1 MKNIFRHLFPKNLW
15 NRRFTIAWAG
25 CFATV
30 LAFDLLW
37 SMATSFRGLGFV
49 QTYLYGAVLALLMG
63 APAML
68 RRHGRAALGA
78 VLAVADLLALANL
91 MYGRTYFMPI
101 PPASYLLAGNVAEFG
116 DAITHSLQWADLV
129 FPLITV
135 LTLWL
140 IRKA

>member
-68 RRHGRAALGA
+68 RP
-78 VLAVADLLALANL
+78 
-91 MYGRTYFMPI
+91 T
-101 PPASYLLAGNVAEFG
+101 ASQPSGLCL
-116 DAITHSLQWADLV
+116 
-129 FPLITV
+129 
-135 LTLWL
+135 
-140 IRKA
+140 R